1 MTRLQKMARPLA
13 ELFTLAVSILALIRA
28 VQLYAVRDIDPLVF
42 YFTAGIAVVGTIVFG
57 LLMLD
62 RTGKHP
68 ITLFHRVH

>member
-1 MTRLQKMARPLA
+1 MTRIQKMARLLA
-13 ELFTLAVSILALIRA
+13 ELFTLAVSILALIRT

-68 ITLFHRVH
+68 ITIFDRAR